1 MVLTVCG
8 SVVFCLLVWTA
19 GQVMDLYGGNTTM
32 RAARS
37 GQQSENSRDMCLF
50 LVRRME
56 HLTGTACRSRYNNL
70 NSNSLIHMKL
80 ELVYHDYTW
89 QWRLCPISSL

>member
-1 MVLTVCG
+1 MVLTVFG

-37 GQQSENSRDMCLF
+37 GQL
-50 LVRRME
+50 LK
-56 HLTGTACRSRYNNL
+56 RYVSL
-70 NSNSLIHMKL
+70 SSAPYGAPDWYCVPQCVGINSNSLKL
-80 ELVYHDYTW
+80 ELVYYDYTW